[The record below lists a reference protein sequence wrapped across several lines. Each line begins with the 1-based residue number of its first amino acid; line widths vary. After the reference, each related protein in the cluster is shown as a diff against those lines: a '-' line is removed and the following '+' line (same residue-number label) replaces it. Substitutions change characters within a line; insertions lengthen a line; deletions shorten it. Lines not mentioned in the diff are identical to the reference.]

1 MNINYKK
8 LGKRIRIARKK
19 KHLTQEVLAEK
30 VDCSPSFISYVETG
44 RKEPSL
50 ERFVQIANTLDCTA
64 DELLIDSLWN
74 NMTVRGNKFSVLMED
89 CEQFETQIL
98 YDVIG
103 AMKAAL
109 RKYAKPPHSIRKEY

>member
-8 LGKRIRIARKK
+8 LGKRISIARKK

-50 ERFVQIANTLDCTA
+50 ERFVQI
-64 DELLIDSLWN
+64 
-74 NMTVRGNKFSVLMED
+74 
-89 CEQFETQIL
+89 
-98 YDVIG
+98 
-103 AMKAAL
+103 
-109 RKYAKPPHSIRKEY
+109 